1 VAHVVSA
8 VSCSRRSINC
18 PPLGLHHYLN
28 RSDALSF
35 CGVLGELMLE
45 TYFGASMSGWPDLR
59 LMVRSSELEPSK
71 LADLTRNLR
80 AELLGID
87 TEDVRPATVP
97 APAGAK
103 AGETIAVGALVVSL
117 TPVVVTAVIDVV
129 ASWLRR
135 QPTDIEVEIDGS
147 RLKGEV
153 TRQQQDALVAAYL
166 DRVKA
171 ESQQR

>member
-1 VAHVVSA
+1 
-8 VSCSRRSINC
+8 
-18 PPLGLHHYLN
+18 
-28 RSDALSF
+28 
-35 CGVLGELMLE
+35 MLE
-45 TYFGASMSGWPDLR
+45 TYFGACMSGWPDLR
-59 LMVRSSELEPSK
+59 LMVRSSELEPSR
-71 LADLTRNLR
+71 LAELTRNLR
-80 AELLGID
+80 AELLRID
-87 TEDVRPATVP
+87 IEDVRPATVVP

-103 AGETIAVGALVVSL
+103 AGEAIAVGALVVSL

-135 QPTDIEVEIDGS
+135 QATDIEVEIDGS

-153 TRQQQDALVAAYL
+153 TRQQRDALVAAYL